1 MALWCKHLRA
11 LSRRGSVINT
21 VANATAKVFI
31 SKHPNTAANVDI
43 ESSRWS
49 KHLFTR
55 MNFVKRWKTSS
66 KIEIPEKAREE
77 IELFSLQDTVSRIE
91 QHHIPPALIV
101 NIDQTPLNL
110 SAFLSKM
117 KIWQEKVQR
126 MAQ

>member
-11 LSRRGSVINT
+11 LSRRGTVINT

-55 MNFVKRWKTSS
+55 MDFVKRRKTSS
-66 KIEIPEKAREE
+66 KIEIPEKARKE
-77 IELFSLQDTVSRIE
+77 IELFLQDTVSRIV

-101 NIDQTPLNL
+101 NNRSDT
-110 SAFLSKM
+110 S
-117 KIWQEKVQR
+117 
-126 MAQ
+126 